1 MSETKHEHHR
11 HDHECG
17 RECECA
23 NCHGSEYRNENPPPK
38 VHAALN
44 EEPEIFSESY
54 ELTFTQESSTLPLQ
68 EALLHWG
75 GEILRW
81 VKNKHGFV
89 GHIKGF
95 SEGTEYFWFS
105 STGKAI
111 NTKSSSG
118 WSAGMDKKFTI
129 NAAAIIFGTPKEE
142 LAEYARQCLE
152 RSIANKC
159 PDSTLVRK

>member
-1 MSETKHEHHR
+1 MSEHKHEQHR
-11 HDHECG
+11 HGHAC
-17 RECECA
+17 ECES
-23 NCHGSEYRNENPPPK
+23 CHGSEHRHENTLQK

-54 ELTFTQESSTLPLQ
+54 ELTFKQESSTLPVQ

-95 SEGTEYFWFS
+95 SEGTEHFWFS

-111 NTKSSSG
+111 NIKSSSG
-118 WSAGMDKKFTI
+118 WSEGMDKKFTI
-129 NAAAIIFGTPKEE
+129 NATAIIFGTPKEE

-152 RSIANKC
+152 FSIATKC